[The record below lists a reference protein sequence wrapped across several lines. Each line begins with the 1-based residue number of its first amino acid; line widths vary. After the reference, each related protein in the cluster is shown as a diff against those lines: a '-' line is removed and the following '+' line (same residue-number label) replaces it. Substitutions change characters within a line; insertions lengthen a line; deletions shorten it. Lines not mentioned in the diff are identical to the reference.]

1 MHVKTRSNI
10 YDHFLGTAMD
20 IIIKLPVLLVLGFII
35 FTLAQGMYYLAKD
48 DGEADKTRVVRAL
61 TLRISLSLV
70 LFALLFIGYLTGF
83 IEPHGL

>member
-1 MHVKTRSNI
+1 
-10 YDHFLGTAMD
+10 MD

-61 TLRISLSLV
+61 TLRISLFLV

>member
-1 MHVKTRSNI
+1 MHVKTRGNI
-10 YDHFLGTAMD
+10 HDHFLGTAMD